1 MKRLLSTTIHPGFNK
16 GRYALNINVVSNSK
30 RNIKKELAEFNRFI
44 NSTLKNIISLRAS
57 LLPILESFSLE
68 NDFDLNEYYKLL
80 SDQNQQIQFVLL
92 RYSGNNNSF
101 YISSLL
107 SIVSNLRK
115 QVLLVQK
122 VSKIKYTLFQT
133 QMEILLKNIELV
145 HLEVLQK
152 SNNQTFINQK
162 LKVC

>member
-122 VSKIKYTLFQT
+122 VSKIKYTLF
-133 QMEILLKNIELV
+133 
-145 HLEVLQK
+145 
-152 SNNQTFINQK
+152 
-162 LKVC
+162 